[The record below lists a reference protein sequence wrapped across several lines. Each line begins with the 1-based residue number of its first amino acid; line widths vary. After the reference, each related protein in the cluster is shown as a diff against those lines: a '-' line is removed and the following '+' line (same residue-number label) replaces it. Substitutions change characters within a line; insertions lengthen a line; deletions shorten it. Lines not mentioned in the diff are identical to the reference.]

1 MFSATRAFIATA
13 RTAPRAVVAT
23 QQQRSM
29 AIAVN
34 QVARVAR
41 FHVKGEDEAEAVDA
55 LHAKANA
62 ILKEEVPG
70 YIKSTRTVCKSEWA

>member
-1 MFSATRAFIATA
+1 MFSATRALSVAS
-13 RTAPRAVVAT
+13 RPSLRAVVSQ

-41 FHVKGEDEAEAVDA
+41 FHVKGEDEAQAADA
-55 LHAKANA
+55 IHAKANA
-62 ILKEEVPG
+62 ILKAEVPG
-70 YIKSTRTVCKSEWA
+70 YVKSTRTVCKSEWA